1 MNLFFSKLQA
11 TKKLSAREHAIIESA
26 LHGFTVSRKRAGCM
40 YSWVEGCFWKH
51 LFPQGTVGGGT
62 LYSVTSSLFSLSSST
77 IYVRMHE
84 AMNELAPGNHIKMT
98 KSEEG
103 SGRGAAIVAAV
114 ASRLNK

>member
-1 MNLFFSKLQA
+1 MLLLNLLYMAS
-11 TKKLSAREHAIIESA
+11 
-26 LHGFTVSRKRAGCM
+26 
-40 YSWVEGCFWKH
+40 
-51 LFPQGTVGGGT
+51 LFPERGQGVCIVGWKVASGNIYFHKALLEGAHCIR
-62 LYSVTSSLFSLSSST
+62 LPPHYSLSSST

-103 SGRGAAIVAAV
+103 SGRGAAIVAAI